1 MQGSPYLGQNG
12 RVPWVPGLG
21 WGDVDVFFVEATG
34 VASVICYAAAIC
46 GCVYALTAGLLA
58 RGFVRSELAP
68 AKSFPSVTIL
78 KPLHGAEPGLFANLA
93 SFCVQDYPGPVQIVF
108 GVEDHADSAIDV
120 VDSLIAEFP
129 DCDIELV
136 VNSFSHGT
144 NRKVSN
150 LINLAAKA
158 RHDVLV
164 LSDSDIIVDPDY
176 LTNIVGAIDAPG
188 VGLVTCLYRGA
199 AERGLW
205 ARLAAAAIDHHF
217 LPSVLVGL
225 KLGLAKPC
233 FGSTIA
239 LRKTTLATIGGFHS
253 VVDQLADDYALGE
266 MVRRSGLTVA
276 IPSLTVEHVC
286 THRTARDLF
295 HHELRW
301 ARTIRFV
308 DAFGFVGTGIT
319 HAFPLALLGTVLGGI
334 TPASVIVIAALACR
348 FSLQMQLDRAFR
360 LQSNPFWMGP
370 FRDMVSCAVFFAS
383 FFGRAVEWRGRRYAV
398 LADNTL
404 AYTGEVS
411 RNANSVPSGALV

>member
-1 MQGSPYLGQNG
+1 
-12 RVPWVPGLG
+12 
-21 WGDVDVFFVEATG
+21 
-34 VASVICYAAAIC
+34 
-46 GCVYALTAGLLA
+46 
-58 RGFVRSELAP
+58 
-68 AKSFPSVTIL
+68 
-78 KPLHGAEPGLFANLA
+78 
-93 SFCVQDYPGPVQIVF
+93 
-108 GVEDHADSAIDV
+108 
-120 VDSLIAEFP
+120 
-129 DCDIELV
+129 
-136 VNSFSHGT
+136 
-144 NRKVSN
+144 

-319 HAFPLALLGTVLGGI
+319 HAFPLALIGTVLGGI
-334 TPASVIVIAALACR
+334 TSASVIVIAALACR

>member
-1 MQGSPYLGQNG
+1 LGQNG
-12 RVPWVPGLG
+12 RVPCVPGLG
-21 WGDVDVFFVEATG
+21 WGDVDIFFAEATG
-34 VASVICYAAAIC
+34 AASVICYAAAVC
-46 GCVYALTAGLLA
+46 GCVYALAAGLLA
-58 RGFVRSELAP
+58 RGFVRSEMAP

-78 KPLHGAEPGLFANLA
+78 KPLHGTEPGLLANLA

-108 GVEDHADSAIDV
+108 GVDDHADPAIDV
-120 VDSLIAEFP
+120 VYRLIAEFP
-129 DCDIELV
+129 DCAIELV
-136 VNSFSHGT
+136 VNSVSHGS

-176 LTNIVGAIDAPG
+176 LRNIVGAIDEPG
-188 VGLVTCLYRGA
+188 VGLVTCLYRSA
-199 AERGLW
+199 AAPGLW

-239 LRKTTLATIGGFHS
+239 IRKSTLAMIGGFRS
-253 VVDQLADDYALGE
+253 VVDQLADDYAIGE
-266 MVRRSGLTVA
+266 MVRRAGLTVA
-276 IPSLTVEHVC
+276 IPSLTVEHAC

-308 DAFGFVGTGIT
+308 DAFGFVGSAVT
-319 HAFPLALLGTVLGGI
+319 HALPLALLGTMLGGV
-334 TPASVIVIAALACR
+334 TPASIIVIVALACR
-348 FSLQMQLDRAFR
+348 FSLQRQLDRALG
-360 LQSNPFWMGP
+360 LQSNPFWIGP
-370 FRDMVSCAVFFAS
+370 FRDMLSCAVFFAS

-411 RNANSVPSGALV
+411 RNANTVPSGALV

>member
-1 MQGSPYLGQNG
+1 MRAWL
-12 RVPWVPGLG
+12 GLG
-21 WGDVDVFFVEATG
+21 WGDVDGFFVEATG
-34 VASVICYAAAIC
+34 VASVICYTAAVC
-46 GCVYALTAGLLA
+46 GCVYALAAGLLA

-68 AKSFPSVTIL
+68 AKRFPSVTIL
-78 KPLHGAEPGLFANLA
+78 KPLHGVEPGLFANLA
-93 SFCVQDYPGPVQIVF
+93 GFCVQDYPGPVQIVF
-108 GVEDHADSAIDV
+108 GVEDHADPAIDV
-120 VDSLIAEFP
+120 VHRLIAEFP

-136 VNSFSHGT
+136 VNSCSHGT

-150 LINLAAKA
+150 LINLADQA

-164 LSDSDIIVDPDY
+164 LSDSDIIVDP
-176 LTNIVGAIDAPG
+176 APG
-188 VGLVTCLYRGA
+188 LLP
-199 AERGLW
+199 
-205 ARLAAAAIDHHF
+205 RLAAAAIDHHF
-217 LPSVLVGL
+217 LPSVLFGL

-233 FGSTIA
+233 FGSTIV
-239 LRKTTLATIGGFHS
+239 LSKTTLAMIGGFHS

-266 MVRRSGLTVA
+266 MVRRAGLTVA
-276 IPSLTVEHVC
+276 IPSLIVEHAC

-308 DAFGFVGTGIT
+308 DAFGFIGSGVT
-319 HAFPLALLGTVLGGI
+319 HAFPLALLGTLLGGI
-334 TPASVIVIAALACR
+334 TPASIIVIAALACR
-348 FSLQMQLDRAFR
+348 FSLQVQLDRALR
-360 LQSNPFWMGP
+360 LRSNPYWLGP
-370 FRDMVSCAVFFAS
+370 LRDLLSCAVFFAS